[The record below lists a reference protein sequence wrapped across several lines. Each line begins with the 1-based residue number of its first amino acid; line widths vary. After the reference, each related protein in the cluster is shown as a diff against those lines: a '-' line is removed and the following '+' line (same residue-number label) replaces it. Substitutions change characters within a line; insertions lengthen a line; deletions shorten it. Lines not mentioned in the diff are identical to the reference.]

1 MEPQLGDVS
10 DDGYWVLTES
20 GWQATEQQKQA
31 LEQGAIPYESST
43 DQSSENSSYDKSLVA
58 IESSP
63 ISSNTGTF
71 SDQNKIYSI
80 ILISVFCIGLLFQII
95 GMHLDSWTVNPEI
108 DDEDAEFMKGSDG
121 GSGLTDMYTDC
132 SDVTGVDS
140 ESGETNK
147 DMCKLVAGFWFGEI
161 SVAELNSAES
171 VTELTD
177 DLPDEMSAPISDF
190 CKSVEDF
197 EPEEVDLETCNDRA
211 SAGEVTYVLFWISF
225 LAGLVAVI
233 LGVLGLIGKIPDY
246 QIVEKYSMMGCALF
260 SLIAFVYWLLMAPV
274 FDSDSVVFGSGY
286 YLTMFSILLLV
297 SASIFSFINSSKPTK
312 TFVF

>member
-1 MEPQLGDVS
+1 
-10 DDGYWVLTES
+10 
-20 GWQATEQQKQA
+20 
-31 LEQGAIPYESST
+31 
-43 DQSSENSSYDKSLVA
+43 
-58 IESSP
+58 
-63 ISSNTGTF
+63 
-71 SDQNKIYSI
+71 
-80 ILISVFCIGLLFQII
+80 
-95 GMHLDSWTVNPEI
+95 MHLDSWTVNHEI
-108 DDEDAEFMKGSDG
+108 DNEDAEFMNGSDG

-140 ESGETNK
+140 ESGEMNK

-161 SVAELNSAES
+161 SVVELNSAAS
-171 VTELTD
+171 VTDLTD

-190 CKSVEDF
+190 CKTVEDF
-197 EPEEVDLETCNDRA
+197 EAEEVDLETCNDRA
-211 SAGEVTYVLFWISF
+211 SAGEVAYVLFWISF

-274 FDSDSVVFGSGY
+274 FDSDSIVFGSGY

-312 TFVF
+312 TIVF

>member
-20 GWQATEQQKQA
+20 GWQATEQQNLA
-31 LEQGAIPYESST
+31 LAQGAIPHDSLT
-43 DQSSENSSYDKSLVA
+43 DQTSEISSYDKTLVT
-58 IESSP
+58 IESGA
-63 ISSNTGTF
+63 SSVNNGTF
-71 SDQNKIYSI
+71 SEQNKVYSI

-95 GMHLDSWTVNPEI
+95 GMHLDSWTVNHEI
-108 DDEDAEFMKGSDG
+108 DNEDAEFMNGSDG

-140 ESGETNK
+140 ESGEMNK

-161 SVAELNSAES
+161 SVVELNSAAS
-171 VTELTD
+171 VTDLTD

-190 CKSVEDF
+190 CKTVE
-197 EPEEVDLETCNDRA
+197 EVEAEEVDLETCNDRA
-211 SAGEVTYVLFWISF
+211 SAGEVAYVLFWISF

-274 FDSDSVVFGSGY
+274 FDSDSIVFGSGY

-312 TFVF
+312 TIVF

>member
-71 SDQNKIYSI
+71 SEQNKTYSI

-108 DDEDAEFMKGSDG
+108 DD
-121 GSGLTDMYTDC
+121 
-132 SDVTGVDS
+132 
-140 ESGETNK
+140 
-147 DMCKLVAGFWFGEI
+147 KLLEL
-161 SVAELNSAES
+161 LNSK
-171 VTELTD
+171 L
-177 DLPDEMSAPISDF
+177 
-190 CKSVEDF
+190 K
-197 EPEEVDLETCNDRA
+197 
-211 SAGEVTYVLFWISF
+211 
-225 LAGLVAVI
+225 
-233 LGVLGLIGKIPDY
+233 
-246 QIVEKYSMMGCALF
+246 
-260 SLIAFVYWLLMAPV
+260 
-274 FDSDSVVFGSGY
+274 
-286 YLTMFSILLLV
+286 
-297 SASIFSFINSSKPTK
+297 
-312 TFVF
+312 

>member
-20 GWQATEQQKQA
+20 GWQATEQQNLA
-31 LEQGAIPYESST
+31 LAQGAIPHDSLT
-43 DQSSENSSYDKSLVA
+43 DQTSEISSYDKTLVT
-58 IESSP
+58 IESGA
-63 ISSNTGTF
+63 SSVNNGTF
-71 SDQNKIYSI
+71 SEQNKVYSI
-80 ILISVFCIGLLFQII
+80 ILISVFCLGLLFQII
-95 GMHLDSWTVNPEI
+95 GIHLDSWTVNPEI
-108 DDEDAEFMKGSDG
+108 DDEDVEFMEGSDG
-121 GSGLTDMYTDC
+121 GSGLTDMYLDC

-140 ESGETNK
+140 ESGEMNK
-147 DMCKLVAGFWFGEI
+147 DMCKLVAGFWYGEI
-161 SVAELNSAES
+161 SVVELNSATS
-171 VTELTD
+171 VTDLTD

-190 CKSVEDF
+190 CKTVE
-197 EPEEVDLETCNDRA
+197 EIEAEEVDLEACNDRA
-211 SAGEVTYVLFWISF
+211 SAGEVAYVLFWISF

-233 LGVLGLIGKIPDY
+233 LCVLGLIGKIPDY
-246 QIVEKYSMMGCALF
+246 QIIEKYSMMGCALF

-274 FDSDSVVFGSGY
+274 FDSDSIVFGSGY